1 MRYVPTLMAGVLLF
15 ASCVCA
21 QELKTV
27 DPADIANLKQVS
39 DPQISPDGKDVAYVV
54 STPVDPGKHKDARIW
69 LSPTDVAGQAR
80 PFIFGGGTDTT
91 PRWSPDGTS
100 IAFLSDRKNPLSQQK
115 TGPFHFSIVGAE
127 GRDDLTREDDPKAHD
142 DAESEM
148 QLWIIS
154 LHGGEATPLTG
165 LPGGIKSF
173 AWSHDGKFI
182 AFVRRDLDSN
192 AERARKK
199 LKNDYI
205 LVDQDYKYDRLWI
218 YDLAQH
224 QARLLT
230 RTNINVD
237 AFDWS
242 PNGTQLVARVSPTPR
257 MDDYWRVS
265 KIVLLDVQT
274 GTIQKTLEEHAGYVQ
289 PRWSPDGHRVVFSKE
304 TAKRITDTHAIY
316 DLDSGKE
323 ITIEDGYSGSVKQ
336 LLWTPDSKSVI
347 GESFEGAHTVI
358 LRADAST
365 GAVSAIKGIEP
376 PDGSI
381 TVSNDGAAIAYLG
394 SDMRHAPEVWVY
406 AHDHAQMLTD
416 TNPQVKGW
424 KLGSEREIEWKSSKD
439 GRTIYGV
446 LVLPPDYQKGKRY
459 QTIVHIHGG
468 PEEAWTTGW
477 HGSWYNYAAMLSSHG
492 YVVLLPNPRGSDGQG
507 PSFAEADYKDWGGG
521 DFQDVMDGVD
531 YVIAQGITDPARMA
545 IGGWSFGGFMTA
557 WAVTHTDRFK
567 AGMVGA
573 GVTDLYSMATT
584 TDIAPSFEDGYL
596 GTYASSRQFYDA
608 HSSVRFLEQCH
619 TPVLVLHGEADP
631 RVPISQG
638 EEFYYGLRFL
648 GREAVMVRYP
658 REPHIFTEREHQI
671 DSLGRI
677 LAWYDSHLK

>member
-1 MRYVPTLMAGVLLF
+1 MRYVPTLTAGVLLF
-15 ASCVCA
+15 ASCMCA

-54 STPVDPGKHKDARIW
+54 ATPVDPGKHKDARIW

-80 PFIFGGGTDTT
+80 PFIFGGGADTT
-91 PRWSPDGTS
+91 PRWSPDGAS
-100 IAFLSDRKNPLSQQK
+100 IAFLSDRKNPLSQEK

-154 LHGGEATPLTG
+154 QHGGEATPLTDI
-165 LPGGIKSF
+165 PGGIKSF

-182 AFVRRDLDSN
+182 AFVRRDLDSK
-192 AERARKK
+192 AERERKK
-199 LKNDYI
+199 LKNDHI
-205 LVDQDYKYDRLWI
+205 LVDQDYKYDRLWV

-224 QARLLT
+224 QAGLLT

-274 GTIQKTLEEHAGYVQ
+274 GTIQKTLEEHAGYIQ
-289 PRWSPDGHRVVFSKE
+289 PRWSPDGHRAVFSKE
-304 TAKRITDTHAIY
+304 TTKQITDTHAIY

-336 LLWTPDSKSVI
+336 LLWTTDSKSVI
-347 GESFEGAHTVI
+347 GESIEGAHTVI

-365 GAVSAIKGIEP
+365 GAASAIKGIEA

-381 TVSNDGAAIAYLG
+381 SISNDGASIAYLG
-394 SDMRHAPEVWVY
+394 EDMRHPPEVWVS

-424 KLGSEREIEWKSSKD
+424 KLGSEQEIEWKSSKD
-439 GRTIYGV
+439 GRTIHGV
-446 LVLPPDYQKGKRY
+446 LVLPPGYQKGKRY

-507 PSFAEADYKDWGGG
+507 PSFAEADYQDWGGG

-531 YVIAQGITDPARMA
+531 YVIAQGITDPNRMA

-608 HSSVRFLEQCH
+608 RSSVRFLEQCH